1 MSLRHRRPGEST
13 KVPVPIAVRAI
24 REAIYRE
31 AGFSF
36 GDGLP
41 VTAAIGALFHRA
53 VAGLLGAD
61 PSRNCHDLLANAEA
75 ARESWS
81 EALRRHLY
89 QSSIGPWIAEN
100 HVGLEPSTTELLVLW
115 EAIGNFSAWAGGI
128 LWKARQELGWPASAR
143 DLIICE
149 ESLNHEFQDP
159 TWTDSVLV
167 TGVADSV
174 WRVPGGRWCVVE
186 YKLGRASPEADLAQ
200 ACLYHQMLSG
210 GAEGTLAL
218 VSFKPG
224 LHEQLF
230 RSGELKVAQERIRR
244 LIGRLAGVAEPAP
257 RSPLP
262 AQPKSDEAHAQM
274 AKTLLRT
281 LEEFGAPATFNA
293 PPITGPSFI
302 RFFLAPAR
310 GVKSRALMGLA
321 RELQIRI
328 NLPNPPMMS
337 VSEGSI
343 AIDVERPD
351 PEVLPFSEI
360 RDQIPQGHPALGSAR
375 FPVGVDLHRRLVLA
389 DLSEPKHA
397 HFLVAGTT
405 GSGKSEW
412 LRTAIAGLLLRNTP
426 KTLQFLLIDPK
437 RSAFNELRGSSFL
450 FGGRVVYPDDQPATM
465 AFEQLVDEMEQRYR
479 VFHAA
484 GVDSLSEYI
493 AATSIP
499 TPRIVCICD
508 EYADLIRGTG
518 RRDRE
523 TLEHQITRL
532 GSKARAAGI
541 HLIVATQEV
550 RRETIRGSLDAN
562 LGARVGLRMGKDIES
577 RLLLAQNG
585 AENLRGNGDLLF
597 KDIGEPIRLQAPF
610 LSREEREILFGR
622 GSI

>member
-1 MSLRHRRPGEST
+1 M
-13 KVPVPIAVRAI
+13 PVPLAVHSV
-24 REAIYRE
+24 REAIYQE

-36 GDGLP
+36 GEGSP
-41 VTAAIGALFHRA
+41 VTAALGSLFHSA

-61 PSRNCHDLLANAEA
+61 PSRNCHELLANAEA
-75 ARESWS
+75 ARDSWS
-81 EALRRHLY
+81 EALRKHLY
-89 QSSIGPWIAEN
+89 HSSIGPWIAKN
-100 HVGLEPSTTELLVLW
+100 HVGLDPSTNELLVLW

-128 LWKARQELGWPASAR
+128 LWKARHELRWPASVR
-143 DLIICE
+143 DLIACE
-149 ESLNHEFQDP
+149 ESLSHEFRDP
-159 TWTDSVLV
+159 TWSDSVVV

-174 WRVPGGRWCVVE
+174 WRVPGGGWCVVE
-186 YKLGRASPEADLAQ
+186 YKLGRTSPEADLAQ

-210 GAEGTLAL
+210 DAKGTLAL
-218 VSFKPG
+218 VSFRPR

-230 RSGELKVAQERIRR
+230 RSGELQVAQEKIRR
-244 LIGRLAGVAEPAP
+244 LIGRLAGVAEQVP
-257 RSPLP
+257 RGPLP
-262 AQPKSDEAHAQM
+262 AQPKSDDAQAQM

-281 LEEFGAPATFNA
+281 LEEFGAPATLNA
-293 PPITGPSFI
+293 TSITGPSFI
-302 RFFLAPAR
+302 RLFLAPAR

-321 RELQIRI
+321 RELQIRM

-343 AIDVERPD
+343 AVDVVRAD
-351 PEVLPFSEI
+351 PEVLLFGEI
-360 RDQIPQGHPALGSAR
+360 RGQIPQGDPTLGSAR
-375 FPVGVDLHRRLVLA
+375 FPVGVDLRRRLVLA

-412 LRTAIAGLLLRNTP
+412 LRTAIGGLLLGNTP
-426 KTLQFLLIDPK
+426 NTLRFLLIDPK

-450 FGGRVVYPDDQPATM
+450 FGGRVVYPDDQPAAM

-479 VFHAA
+479 VFHEA

-493 AATSIP
+493 AATRIP

-508 EYADLIRGTG
+508 EYADLIKACS

-523 TLEHQITRL
+523 TLERQITRL

-541 HLIVATQEV
+541 HLIIATQEV

-577 RLLLAQNG
+577 RLLLGQNG

-597 KDIGEPIRLQAPF
+597 KDIGEPIRLQAAF
-610 LSREEREILFGR
+610 LPREEREILFGR
-622 GSI
+622 G